1 VTRLRAQFDFIVIDG
16 PPVNRYADA
25 SVIATKVDGVILV
38 VEADNTPVV
47 EAEAAKRQLDKVGA
61 RILGVVLNRRRSYIP
76 AFLES
81 IL

>member
-1 VTRLRAQFDFIVIDG
+1 
-16 PPVNRYADA
+16 
-25 SVIATKVDGVILV
+25 VDGVILV
-38 VEADNTPVV
+38 VEADSTPVV